1 MSVAASRAAF
11 VPVRACWICD
21 GADLAPIHELIF
33 ELSEYESQDPELA
46 AYTGSR
52 LALARC
58 ARCGFAQPAALPA
71 LPRYFD
77 RMYDQRWSGEWIR
90 SEFEADYKDYIFE
103 GVLRSLAGRLAP
115 RRRRLLDVGAH
126 AGRFVSLACHAG
138 WAAEGLE
145 LNPRTAA
152 YAAQR
157 TGTSIRQVN
166 VHDVDGTPAAFDAIT
181 LTDVL
186 EHIPDPVRVL
196 VRVAEL
202 LAPDGWVAVK
212 VPCGPSQVLK
222 ENWRGRLRRG
232 YRPTVADNLVH
243 VSHFSPASLCRALE
257 RAGFADVSVEPAAP
271 ELPAISGLRGTMA
284 RVSRLTVYRAA
295 RLVPFGL
302 HTPLTLNLQAYGR
315 RPAQAS
321 APARRQA

>member
-1 MSVAASRAAF
+1 VSVAASRAAF
-11 VPVRACWICD
+11 VPLRACWICN
-21 GADLAPIHELIF
+21 GADLEPIHELIF

-46 AYTGSR
+46 AYTGCR
-52 LALARC
+52 LSLARC
-58 ARCGFAQPAALPA
+58 DRCGFAQPAALPA

-77 RMYDQRWSGEWIR
+77 RMYDQRWSDDWIR

-103 GVLRSLAGRLAP
+103 GVLRSLARRLAP

-126 AGRFVSLACHAG
+126 AGRFVSLACRGG

-152 YAAQR
+152 YAAHR
-157 TGTSIRQVN
+157 TGKSIRQMN
-166 VHDVDGTPAAFDAIT
+166 VHDVDMSTAAFDAIT

-212 VPCGPSQVLK
+212 VPCGPTQVLK
-222 ENWRGRLRRG
+222 EHWRGRLYRR

-243 VSHFSPASLCRALE
+243 VSHFSPGSLRRALE
-257 RAGFADVSVEPAAP
+257 GAGFADVSVEPAAP
-271 ELPAISGLRGTMA
+271 ELPVMPGIRGAMA
-284 RVSRLTVYRAA
+284 RVSRQSIYRAA

-315 RPAQAS
+315 RPAQAPPRGS
-321 APARRQA
+321 HQT